1 MVCSVQ
7 IYGLDWRK
15 ATKEKRKKE
24 IEPEEAVTET
34 ISEREIKAKG
44 GETWKDELRNI
55 VDEALKTS
63 ESIGEFK
70 KFLSENNVTLSR
82 FSEATISYKLGEHKA
97 VRGDT
102 LGGDYTSAA
111 GRDAIKHN
119 KSEEKQVEQVARKEK
134 LSLDQIIAQAEKKKM
149 SGTSENSITK
159 KERTVCRD
167 LGRVAGMK
175 RSEVDA
181 ICDFAVKAT
190 WEEKQEL
197 WQEYKE
203 AKNQFWQEYNARKL
217 ELEQEIDEA
226 YKKRRKAKNAEW
238 ALNPRNRRRSLI
250 GMLLAYIFIRRN
262 QLSIIYEFEI
272 DRLKYLQSELRKAAT
287 EFKKDTSEAQETLR
301 KKNLPLDEY
310 IERVKQLQDSA
321 EKLVENSQ
329 EHLYKTIDN
338 SDRWSRDSNRM
349 SR

>member
-1 MVCSVQ
+1 
-7 IYGLDWRK
+7 
-15 ATKEKRKKE
+15 
-24 IEPEEAVTET
+24 
-34 ISEREIKAKG
+34 
-44 GETWKDELRNI
+44 
-55 VDEALKTS
+55 
-63 ESIGEFK
+63 
-70 KFLSENNVTLSR
+70 
-82 FSEATISYKLGEHKA
+82 
-97 VRGDT
+97 
-102 LGGDYTSAA
+102 
-111 GRDAIKHN
+111 
-119 KSEEKQVEQVARKEK
+119 
-134 LSLDQIIAQAEKKKM
+134 
-149 SGTSENSITK
+149 
-159 KERTVCRD
+159 
-167 LGRVAGMK
+167 MK